1 MTGSSRIALTVV
13 LLAAV
18 ACAGGRKE
26 RREGRAPDRDAA
38 AEGAGEEKQ
47 EGVKPRAGGPR
58 VPATPEGLLGADTV
72 RQVQRALADRG
83 LLGPHREGDLDLA
96 TSAAVRKFQE
106 RQGLAATGMPDR
118 ETLRAL
124 GVSAERAYG
133 TGDDGG

>member
-1 MTGSSRIALTVV
+1 MTRPRRTALALA

-26 RREGRAPDRDAA
+26 RREGRAGERDGGQERAKA
-38 AEGAGEEKQ
+38 EKQ
-47 EGVKPRAGGPR
+47 QGVKPRAGGPR
-58 VPATPEGLLGADTV
+58 VPATPEGLLGADAV
-72 RQVQRALADRG
+72 RDVQRALVDRG
-83 LLGPHREGDLDLA
+83 LLGAHREGDLDRA

-106 RQGLAATGMPDR
+106 REGLAATGMPDR

-133 TGDDGG
+133 AGQ

>member
-1 MTGSSRIALTVV
+1 MTSGRRGALAVV

-26 RREGRAPDRDAA
+26 RREAQAPDRDAA
-38 AEGAGEEKQ
+38 AERSQRGKQ
-47 EGVKPRAGGPR
+47 EGVKPRPNAPR
-58 VPATPEGLLGADTV
+58 VPATPEGLLGADAV
-72 RQVQRALADRG
+72 RDVQRALADRG
-83 LLGPHREGDLDLA
+83 LLGPHREGDLDNA

-106 RQGLAATGMPDR
+106 QEGLAATGLPDR

-133 TGDDGG
+133 VGKDGS